1 MIVTHTSNPS
11 IDYYLEIPGELISG
25 VQRAS
30 STYYLA
36 GGKGLNV
43 SMILNQLE
51 IPSIAT
57 AFIGGFTGCYIR
69 EQIKECKYIELDAVE
84 IEAANRINV
93 KIRGVEE
100 TDINAKG
107 PSITTE
113 NQQEMLK
120 KLRNLKKHDWL
131 LVCGSMA
138 KDVSKDYLIEIANL
152 VKEREAYL
160 VLDIPGIKID
170 TIEKCQPH
178 LIKPNVDE
186 LFDMFDLKDD
196 GNTNRSDLINKL
208 KEIGVKNILLS
219 KGADGAE
226 FYNEEGKLLVIQPA
240 LEPINTVGSGD
251 SMLATVVGMLSEGK
265 RIDEALIWGAAAGA
279 ATAVSKGLATR
290 KKIEEL
296 KESII
301 IKQD

>member
-11 IDYYLEIPGELISG
+11 IDYYLEIPGDLING

-30 STYYLA
+30 NTYYLA

-57 AFIGGFTGCYIR
+57 AFIGGFTGCF
-69 EQIKECKYIELDAVE
+69 IKEQLKGCEYIKLDEVE
-84 IEAANRINV
+84 IEDVNRINV

-100 TDINAKG
+100 TDVNAKG
-107 PSITTE
+107 PCITYE
-113 NQQEMLK
+113 KQQEMLS
-120 KLRNLKKHDWL
+120 KLKCLKKHDWL
-131 LVCGSMA
+131 LICGSLA
-138 KDVSKDYLIEIANL
+138 RGVSKDYLIQIADL

-170 TIEKCQPH
+170 TIEQCHPH
-178 LIKPNVDE
+178 LIKPNIDE

-196 GNTNRSDLINKL
+196 GTINRSELIKKL
-208 KEIGVKNILLS
+208 KEIGIKNILLS

-226 FYNEEGKLLVIQPA
+226 FYNEDGRFLVVQPA
-240 LEPINTVGSGD
+240 LEPVNTVGSGD

-265 RIDEALIWGAAAGA
+265 TIEEALAWGAAAGA

-296 KESII
+296 KESVI